1 MVLLSPTTRGPE
13 VKSRVA
19 VAGVGQT
26 KFGVHK
32 GQALSELAAEAS
44 FSAMADAGVDR
55 SDIGFVS
62 VGVAS
67 GSLSG
72 QLSPAASILDAVG
85 LVGVPCQR
93 SEAACATGSA
103 AIYAAYSH
111 ISSGL
116 ADTAIVIGA
125 EIMTQG
131 GTSSATDYLAQMT
144 DCRWEY
150 SLGITFP
157 GMFALMASAHMKEF
171 GTTEE
176 DLALVSCK
184 NHRNALKNEDAQ
196 FHKTVSVEDVLGSP
210 PVAPPLKLL
219 DCSPLSDGA
228 AAIILASEEKART
241 YTDTPVWVR
250 AIGAASSGNLL
261 SQRKH
266 LSSIP
271 SIRLAAMRAFQQ
283 SGLSSKDMD
292 FAEVHDCFT
301 IAEIIAYEEL
311 GFAERGKGAKLLRDG
326 ATEIGGDIPVNAS
339 GGLKAKGHPLGATGV
354 GMVVELTRQLRS
366 EVEKSRQI
374 KDAKVGLAQNM
385 GLTGQYS
392 YVSIYSR

>member
-1 MVLLSPTTRGPE
+1 
-13 VKSRVA
+13 
-19 VAGVGQT
+19 
-26 KFGVHK
+26 
-32 GQALSELAAEAS
+32 
-44 FSAMADAGVDR
+44 
-55 SDIGFVS
+55 
-62 VGVAS
+62 
-67 GSLSG
+67 
-72 QLSPAASILDAVG
+72 
-85 LVGVPCQR
+85 
-93 SEAACATGSA
+93 
-103 AIYAAYSH
+103 
-111 ISSGL
+111 
-116 ADTAIVIGA
+116 VIGA